1 MLDRMRRHRAWL
13 KWSLGIVVLTFI
25 LLYIPSFLKQDGVGA
40 APTDT
45 LATVDGRAIKVGT
58 YQRAYQTQINRLR
71 GAYGDQLNDQ
81 MLKQLGISQRLVQQL
96 IEEEAML
103 AEAGRLGI
111 KVSDAELKE
120 RILRMPEFQE
130 GGQFVGNAR
139 YTAMLRMA
147 RPPITPVEF
156 EDQIR
161 RSLTIEKLQH
171 ALTGWV
177 RVSDADVDQE
187 YARRNEKVKL
197 DLAVF
202 TANQFR
208 AGIQPTD
215 AEIQARFNANP
226 EAYRLPE
233 KRRVRY
239 LSIDAEALRAKMT
252 ATPQEVE
259 ARYQQNLATYQTP
272 EQVRASH
279 ILFKTEGK
287 DEAAV
292 KKVAETVLAKAKAG
306 EDFAKLAKQYSEDG
320 SKDQGGD
327 LDYFGRGAMVKE
339 FEDVAFSQAPGQISG
354 LVKSQ
359 FGFHIIKTVDK
370 RAAATRTLAEVKPQL
385 EDQIKFEKA
394 QAEASKVADE
404 VAKDID
410 DPSDLDRVAAA
421 RSLTVGDSGLFARDE
436 PLAGLGFAPT
446 VSAEAFR
453 MDQGKVSGVLRTNQ
467 GYAWITLVEV
477 KQSALPKL
485 DEVKDKVSADVVRTK
500 AVDLARAKAETMA
513 QAAKT
518 NFAAA
523 AKAAGVEVKSTE
535 LITRGTAIPEV
546 GTNKAVDDAV
556 FALKVNE
563 TTGPIATDNAV
574 VVARVKERQDAK
586 PEELAKS
593 RPSLRAELMNQR
605 GNEFFGAYMTKA
617 RDRFT
622 VKYNE
627 NALKLLFGGQ

>member
-25 LLYIPSFLKQDGVGA
+25 LLYVPSFLSQDGVGA

-45 LATVDGRAIKVGT
+45 LATVDGRSIKVGT

-81 MLKQLGISQRLVQQL
+81 MLKQLGISQRIVQQL

-103 AEAGRLGI
+103 AEARRLGFR
-111 KVSDAELKE
+111 VSDAELRE
-120 RILRMPEFQE
+120 RILRMPEFQD

-147 RPPITPVEF
+147 RPPLTPAEF
-156 EDQIR
+156 EDQVR
-161 RSLTIEKLQH
+161 RSLTIEKLQD

-177 RVSDADVDQE
+177 RVSDAEVDQE
-187 YARRNEKVKL
+187 YTRRNEKVKL

-208 AGIQPTD
+208 AGIQPTE
-215 AEIQARFNANP
+215 AEIQARFDANP

-239 LSIDAEALRAKMT
+239 LSVDAEALRAKMT

-292 KKVAETVLAKAKAG
+292 KKLAETVLAKVKTG

-320 SKDQGGD
+320 SKDNGGD

-339 FEDVAFSQAPGQISG
+339 FEEAAFSLAPGQTSG

-404 VAKDID
+404 LGKDID

-421 RSLTVGDSGLFARDE
+421 RSLTVSDSGLFARDE
-436 PLAGLGFAPT
+436 PLAGMGFAPT
-446 VSAEAFR
+446 VTAEAFR
-453 MDQGKVSGVLRTNQ
+453 MEQGKVSGVLRTNQ
-467 GYAWITLVEV
+467 GYAWITLVEI
-477 KQSALPKL
+477 KPSGLPKL

-500 AVDLARAKAETMA
+500 AVDLAKAKAVTMA

-535 LITRGTAIPEV
+535 FITRGTPIPEV
-546 GTNKAVDDAV
+546 GTSQAVDDAV

-563 TTGPIATDNAV
+563 TTGPITTDNAV
-574 VVARVKERQDAK
+574 VVARVKERQDLK
-586 PEELAKS
+586 PEEMAKS
-593 RPSLRAELMNQR
+593 RASLRSELQNQR
-605 GNEFFGAYMTKA
+605 GGAFFGAYMTKA
-617 RDRFT
+617 RDKFT

-627 NALKLLFGGQ
+627 NALKLLFGQ

>member
-13 KWSLGIVVLTFI
+13 KWSLGIVVLTFV

-45 LATVDGRAIKVGT
+45 LATVDGRSIKVGT

-81 MLKQLGISQRLVQQL
+81 MLKQLGISQRIVQQL
-96 IEEEAML
+96 IDEEAML

-111 KVSDAELKE
+111 KVSDAELRE
-120 RILRMPEFQE
+120 RILRMPEFQD

-139 YTAMLRMA
+139 YTAMLRTA
-147 RPPITPVEF
+147 RPPMTAAEF
-156 EDQIR
+156 EDQVR
-161 RSLTIEKLQH
+161 RSLTIEKLQD

-177 RVSDADVDQE
+177 LVSDADVDKE
-187 YARRNEKVKL
+187 YTRRNEKVKL

-215 AEIQARFNANP
+215 ADIQARFNANP

-239 LSIDAEALRAKMT
+239 LSVDAEALRAKMT

-292 KKVAETVLAKAKAG
+292 KKLAETVLAKVKAG

-320 SKDQGGD
+320 SKDNGGD

-339 FEDVAFSQAPGQISG
+339 FEDAAFSLTPGQTSG
-354 LVKSQ
+354 LVKSP

-404 VAKDID
+404 IAKDID

-421 RSLTVGDSGLFARDE
+421 RSLTVGDSGLFSREE
-436 PLAGLGFAPT
+436 PLAGVGFAPT
-446 VSAEAFR
+446 VTAEAFR

-467 GYAWITLVEV
+467 GYAWITLVET
-477 KQSALPKL
+477 KPSGLPKL

-500 AVDLARAKAETMA
+500 AVELAKAKAATMA
-513 QAAKT
+513 QAART

-535 LITRGTAIPEV
+535 FITRGTAIPEV
-546 GTNKAVDDAV
+546 GTSAAVDDAV
-556 FALKVNE
+556 FALKANE
-563 TTGPIATDNAV
+563 TTGPITTDNAV
-574 VVARVKERQDAK
+574 VVARVKERQDLK
-586 PEELAKS
+586 PEEMAKS
-593 RPSLRAELMNQR
+593 RASLRSELHNQR
-605 GNEFFGAYMTKA
+605 GGAFFGAYMTKA

-627 NALKLLFGGQ
+627 SALKLLFGQ